1 MLALQRRIGN
11 AAVARLVQERDAEAR
26 SGRRVLA
33 RQPVSIATP
42 GIDSPDEVMRFF
54 RGYDAD
60 QHLERALA
68 ALSEFSGGD
77 GERGELRTQFRTRFR
92 GHFRRLGER
101 RSGRGPLERSL
112 ETMSSL
118 EHRDE
123 MSLAASFVI
132 GFRESGRN
140 LVRNRRIDDT
150 FWQSGLDH
158 LFTLQGTLRREGF
171 LPRGLR
177 FAEGQHFGDDN
188 PEAPGTIES
197 ARVEAPDVFLAHSAY
212 VAHAGRRFAD
222 LAASFGFST
231 EDLAGLTD
239 VQRNFWTALTFAG
252 PGGARWDSGDRGY
265 GAITLLS
272 YLLDHGLPLS
282 GVSRILELEEFR
294 SRRRTRIA
302 VRTAALIT
310 GLESMMREYAEGR
323 QARRRAAA
331 ESGSEYDILEAHS
344 ATGPDG

>member
-1 MLALQRRIGN
+1 MTRARATAAPPATYGRRLRDSSSRHHHHRIRQDQPDTTTDAKWGHFKPSHRGQRKPSFSQRRIGN
-11 AAVARLVQERDAEAR
+11 AAVARLVREGAPKAR
-26 SGRRVLA
+26 SGCRVLA

-54 RGYDAD
+54 RVGYDAG

-68 ALSEFSGGD
+68 ALGEFSGGD

-92 GHFRRLGER
+92 GHFRRLGTR

-112 ETMSSL
+112 ETMTSL

-140 LVRNRRIDDT
+140 LVRNRKIDDT

-171 LPRGLR
+171 LPRGLH
-177 FAEGQHFGDDN
+177 FAEGQHFGDAN

-212 VAHAGRRFAD
+212 VSHAGRRFAD
-222 LAASFGFST
+222 LATSFGF
-231 EDLAGLTD
+231 
-239 VQRNFWTALTFAG
+239 TAE
-252 PGGARWDSGDRGY
+252 P
-265 GAITLLS
+265 
-272 YLLDHGLPLS
+272 P
-282 GVSRILELEEFR
+282 
-294 SRRRTRIA
+294 
-302 VRTAALIT
+302 
-310 GLESMMREYAEGR
+310 
-323 QARRRAAA
+323 
-331 ESGSEYDILEAHS
+331 
-344 ATGPDG
+344 